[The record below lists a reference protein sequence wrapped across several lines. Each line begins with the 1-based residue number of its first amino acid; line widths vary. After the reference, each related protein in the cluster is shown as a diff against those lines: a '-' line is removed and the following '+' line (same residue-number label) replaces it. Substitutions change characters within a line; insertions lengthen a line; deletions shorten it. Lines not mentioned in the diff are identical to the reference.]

1 MIEIVS
7 NLDNANENLEKYF
20 YTVNYP
26 NYEEELC
33 KMEIKYLFSISINCK
48 HFFSHQYITPSRSPF
63 LKQCLSIIF
72 SGSSLDEIINKI
84 VINNLAFEKFKVCYI
99 KLDDEKIDYNEQL
112 RALNLIGLAV
122 TGEADMHNPKTVLGV
137 TKVNG
142 NWIFGECEKNNFLWH
157 EHNKKPYSYSNG
169 LGLRMSKAI
178 VNIAVANDLES
189 SIIDP
194 CCGVGTVIIE
204 ALSLAFNIK
213 GYEINAAIGEN
224 AKKNLKFLGYED
236 VVTIGDMHSI
246 NDYFDVSIID
256 LPYGLFTPTTLKEQ
270 IAIMNTARKISKRM
284 VIVTF
289 EDMDKHIIS
298 SGFKILDRCIVSK
311 GSFRRRITICS

>member
-1 MIEIVS
+1 MIETRT
-7 NLDNANENLEKYF
+7 NLNNTNENIERYF

-26 NYEEELC
+26 SFEEELC
-33 KMEIKYLFSISINCK
+33 KMEIKYLFSKSINCK

-72 SGSSLDEIINKI
+72 SGNSLDEIINKI

-99 KLDDEKIDYNEQL
+99 KLDDEKMDYKEQL
-112 RALNLIGLAV
+112 KVLKLIGLAV
-122 TGEADMHNPKTVLGV
+122 TGEADMRNPKTVLGI
-137 TKVNG
+137 TKVEG
-142 NWIFGECEKNNFLWH
+142 KWIFGQYEKNNFLWH
-157 EHNKKPYSYSNG
+157 HHNKKPYSYSNG

-178 VNIAVANDLES
+178 VNIAVANDLEC

-194 CCGVGTVIIE
+194 CCGVGTVVIE

-224 AKKNLKFLGYED
+224 AKRNLKFLGYED

-289 EDMDKHIIS
+289 EDMDKHKIS
-298 SGFKILDRCIVSK
+298 SGFKILDRCTCFLKVVL
-311 GSFRRRITICS
+311 